1 VLTRLVLKG
10 ELRKVCQRWVD
21 FVQPVENIMMWCY
34 LFLILG
40 VARANYNNSDL
51 FELSPRNMP
60 QVLDGRRVTVVA
72 FVNPEL
78 PKSLSFHATLL
89 ELNTHFERRQRG
101 PDATLRIAYADL
113 NKHRSFVKRFEF
125 KSVPSILAFP
135 RGPNMDSSPI
145 AIAYW
150 DNKTVSD
157 YRREIEVILA
167 HCDGISSLHETL
179 KDGVTDLT
187 ETVVERET
195 HELSLASLKKKMK
208 KKKMKKE
215 VEMEDEA
222 LVQIESDG
230 GTTNTSIIVDPIDV
244 AAMKVEDVKNQ
255 TNMILREIQADIDT
269 AIKIL
274 EIKKLKLDMLRAL
287 LIDVETNGT
296 APLARRLNIERS
308 RALKQAASIPLD
320 LEMVGETAEE
330 RLLSLAGVSLTL
342 DVFETLNST

>member
-1 VLTRLVLKG
+1 
-10 ELRKVCQRWVD
+10 
-21 FVQPVENIMMWCY
+21 
-34 LFLILG
+34 
-40 VARANYNNSDL
+40 
-51 FELSPRNMP
+51 
-60 QVLDGRRVTVVA
+60 
-72 FVNPEL
+72 
-78 PKSLSFHATLL
+78 
-89 ELNTHFERRQRG
+89 
-101 PDATLRIAYADL
+101 
-113 NKHRSFVKRFEF
+113 
-125 KSVPSILAFP
+125 
-135 RGPNMDSSPI
+135 MDSSPI

-157 YRREIEVILA
+157 YRREIEIILA

-179 KDGVTDLT
+179 KDGVADLT

-208 KKKMKKE
+208 KKKIKKE
-215 VEMEDEA
+215 EEMEDEA
-222 LVQIESDG
+222 LKSRDTLVQIEADG

-244 AAMKVEDVKNQ
+244 AAKKVEDVKNQ
-255 TNMILREIQADIDT
+255 TSKILQEIQADIDT

-320 LEMVGETAEE
+320 LEMVGETADE